1 MPVGTSALS
10 LTFGTADHILVGDLY
25 LEARL
30 DILRT
35 AQNPD
40 GGWGY
45 FAGKQSWLE
54 PTAYAAMALHG
65 ETAADR
71 AWRLLSSWQGRD
83 GSWRPSAD
91 VQIPHWDTALCV
103 TLASVR
109 AELGAPFRKG
119 VGWLL
124 DSSGM
129 ETDFWHRAAA
139 RTGLLDGERDLSL
152 KAWPWKPGTA
162 SWVEPTAHTLVA
174 LKKAAVEF
182 PNYDLKERV
191 RLGEAQ
197 LLDVRCRDGGWNYGS
212 RAALGVDLPSYPETT
227 ALALLGL
234 QGHNN
239 LAASLELADRM
250 MSETK
255 SPLARAWF
263 TIALRL
269 HAREVPAP
277 VDNAPSPD
285 ILITALEALGSRDGN
300 YHFFKTG
307 GPA

>member
-1 MPVGTSALS
+1 
-10 LTFGTADHILVGDLY
+10 
-25 LEARL
+25 
-30 DILRT
+30 
-35 AQNPD
+35 
-40 GGWGY
+40 
-45 FAGKQSWLE
+45 
-54 PTAYAAMALHG
+54 MALHG
-65 ETAADR
+65 ERASDR
-71 AWRLLSSWQGRD
+71 AWTLLSSWQGRD

-103 TLASVR
+103 TLATAR
-109 AELGAPFRKG
+109 GDLGAPFRKG

-124 DSSGM
+124 GSSGM

-174 LKKAAVEF
+174 LKKASAQF
-182 PNYDLKERV
+182 SSHDLTERV

-197 LLDVRCRDGGWNYGS
+197 LLDVRCRDAGWNYGS

-234 QGHNN
+234 QGHSN
-239 LAASLELADRM
+239 LENSLELAGRM
-250 MSETK
+250 ARDTK

-269 HAREVPAP
+269 HGGDAPAP
-277 VDNAPSPD
+277 LDNAPSSD
-285 ILITALEALGSRDGN
+285 LLVTALEALGSPYGN